1 MISTQ
6 DRAGWFGASDT
17 KYIMRDNRTTK
28 SWIQWW
34 ETKLG
39 ARHENFTNKYTY
51 AGTIFEHPILDAVD
65 DGITKD
71 GQILI
76 EDKKIRVN
84 YDGYKNGVIYEVKTF
99 NAEKG
104 FNFHKE
110 YWMQCQVEM
119 YVYKEMASTW
129 FLPEFQKLE
138 LVTYPLEE
146 PDYETDDPVVDPN
159 KIHREIVEYD
169 EKFIKK
175 YLRRVTKLAKYLEDG
190 KFPS

>member
-17 KYIMRDNRTTK
+17 KYIMRENRTTK

-65 DGITKD
+65 TGITTD

-84 YDGYKNGVIYEVKTF
+84 YDGYKDGVIYEVKTF

-119 YVYKEMASTW
+119 YVYKEMASSW
-129 FLPEFQKLE
+129 FLPEFQRLE

-146 PDYETDDPVVDPN
+146 PDYETDDPQVDPN
-159 KIHREIVEYD
+159 KIHREVVEYD

-175 YLRRVTKLAKYLEDG
+175 YLRRVTKLAKCLEDG